1 MRTETADFFSPGMKA
16 TARAGLDRAGDA
28 RSGEPKER
36 FALPPETDDRK
47 AARAAPA
54 SRADGPPAR
63 GREAPAG
70 KGADPAIVAAA
81 RALDRAA
88 PQSALRRG
96 DADAQPDIA
105 LPEALPALEG
115 DPAATALSLG
125 AVLEAVTQAQ
135 SEPSIADA
143 PVVPA
148 EGDPAPSAPVA
159 AIPLVASDETSEE
172 IAEEDASENDAPQD
186 APQDAPPPVSGLDRE
201 AAQAAPV
208 DEDAEPVEER
218 EAVAILA
225 ALVPPA
231 APAAPE
237 SEDGPVVAEDGEVSP
252 AELPDGWAAAAG
264 ANGAAI
270 ADLARDKSIDGR
282 SVAEAARAMRGPFA
296 MNAQTAGTAPGTQS
310 TDEAGFET
318 GGESAE
324 DGDAV
329 QVARNDAA
337 SPSAVDLDDMRARLT
352 PNGAGDR
359 NVGLPGLGA
368 GATEASDAGS
378 ENAARGLQQT
388 ASSQSAALQAE
399 AARAAAE
406 AGRPTIVVPQTA
418 MAAVPMA
425 IGLKA
430 LNGVSNFQIRLDP
443 AELGRIDVSLEID
456 GEGNVNA
463 KLVVD
468 RVETLQLLQRD
479 ARTLERA
486 FEQAGLKPSDGGI
499 DLSLRDPGGERRNG
513 REGFDEQR
521 GNAYGRAG
529 GSGEENVAVDPRAP
543 AALAAQAA
551 LRRALGGVD
560 LRI

>member
-54 SRADGPPAR
+54 SRADGPPVR

-105 LPEALPALEG
+105 LPEALPELAG
-115 DPAATALSLG
+115 DPAAPALSPD
-125 AVLEAVTQAQ
+125 AVLDIVTRAQ
-135 SEPSIADA
+135 GEPTVADA
-143 PVVPA
+143 PLVPA
-148 EGDPAPSAPVA
+148 QGDLAASALA
-159 AIPLVASDETSEE
+159 DAISLPASDETSEG
-172 IAEEDASENDAPQD
+172 IAEEDASENDFPRD
-186 APQDAPPPVSGLDRE
+186 AALLASDLDPD

-208 DEDAEPVEER
+208 DEEAEPVEAR

-231 APAAPE
+231 VADAPD
-237 SEDGPVVAEDGEVSP
+237 SEDGPVVAEDGEASP
-252 AELPDGWAAAAG
+252 TERPDGRAAAAG

-296 MNAQTAGTAPGTQS
+296 MNAQTAGTAPGTQAA
-310 TDEAGFET
+310 DEAGFET

-337 SPSAVDLDDMRARLT
+337 SPPAVDLDDMRARLT

-378 ENAARGLQQT
+378 ENAARGLQQ
-388 ASSQSAALQAE
+388 AGAAQSAALQAE